1 MSYLIDA
8 GKLQSLLRHF
18 YTLTNIRIVIFDDEF
33 RKLACYPEEHSTYC
47 RILRQH
53 PEMQKKC
60 AQCDREACERSKKS
74 KTRIIY
80 RCHAG
85 LVEAVTPIQYNNIGI
100 GYMMFGQGLQTADYD
115 HSWEELAEYFADHGI
130 HTAELNEAYYKK
142 AALSAEVIA
151 AASEI
156 MEACSVYL
164 YLSRMITLREDSVAK
179 QLDRYITEHL
189 ADNLSAQ
196 VLCDTLGISK
206 TRLYETAEH
215 SYGQGVAG
223 HIRRLRV
230 DRARQLLS
238 NTERKI
244 SDIALQ
250 CGFVDYNYFTKVF
263 KKAVGITP
271 REYRK
276 RFSQQP

>member
-8 GKLQSLLRHF
+8 NKLQSLLRHF
-18 YTLTNIRIVIFDDEF
+18 YTLTKIRIVVFDDEF
-33 RKLACYPEEHSTYC
+33 HKLACFPEHHSTYC

-53 PEMQKKC
+53 PEMHKKC

-85 LVEAVTPIQYNNIGI
+85 LVEAVTPIQYNNIVI
-100 GYMMFGQGLQTADYD
+100 GYMMFGQVLQTADYD
-115 HSWEELAEYFADHGI
+115 HSWAELAAYFAEYNI
-130 HTAELNEAYYKK
+130 NTAELKEAYYKK
-142 AALSAEVIA
+142 TALSAEVIA

-164 YLSRMITLREDSVAK
+164 YLSRMITLREDGIAK
-179 QLDRYITEHL
+179 QLDRYIAEHL
-189 ADNLSAQ
+189 TENLSAQ

-215 SYGQGVAG
+215 SYGEGVAA
-223 HIRRLRV
+223 HIRRLRI
-230 DRARQLLS
+230 DRAKQLLAQT
-238 NTERKI
+238 NRKI
-244 SDIALQ
+244 NDIALN
-250 CGFVDYNYFTKVF
+250 CGFEDYNYFTKVF
-263 KKAVGITP
+263 KKAVGVTP
-271 REYRK
+271 RTYRK
-276 RFSQQP
+276 NVK